1 VSLCVKAKV
10 SFVNVANFCEPFQK
24 PSFLADPGKARFPL
38 PQTPFKTKVVVEGF
52 WNDHWLL
59 AED

>member
-1 VSLCVKAKV
+1 M
-10 SFVNVANFCEPFQK
+10 FQK
-24 PSFLADPGKARFPL
+24 RSFLAESGKARFLL

-59 AED
+59 AEDSRPQPLTGPALPCGS